1 MPNDATELNFI
12 RANLAVAGQRVTDAV
27 FLRINFVEG
36 LSELCEAD
44 LLLTLPVGQVAQL
57 RPEAKAS
64 FTLERGEGSD
74 NPRHFAGIIQNVEKL
89 DQGDGMDMERPLL
102 RVRIVPQVWITT
114 LGKQTQLFRD
124 KTLQEIITTIL
135 SSRLL
140 DADGVQSVSDH
151 LPPLVVQYQES
162 DFALMS
168 RLLEEVGASHVVDH
182 TAAGDQWRVFVA
194 DPAAKRPRK
203 LSWTSLAQGQSTSE
217 GVHRAGRIDA
227 LGVGTFAVSDLD
239 RRTEA
244 VEWANKFDLP
254 NGSTARMDVRGPRG
268 FNQSARRLAEIISQE
283 HGPERKRFWLETDD
297 LHVLAGERIE
307 AELSRA
313 DAEHGITTE
322 LMVVRVEHE
331 FDPQRED
338 VVYRNRVEAVT
349 CDGIYRPARITPRP
363 NIVAPQTGKVT
374 AFGQESPMLEVLVT
388 MDWGAE
394 PPVELPVRMTQ
405 PLAGSDHGVVLV
417 PNLDSEVLVH
427 FIDGVPERPVLL
439 GALYNLSAS
448 AVPLAGGSGREP
460 TFLSR
465 LTMLGKRGPT
475 NVLDVDDSANG
486 SEVIKMKAIND
497 VTVEILGNEK
507 RDVGG
512 TLTDTITG
520 DATVEL
526 GAKRTTHVTD
536 DDTYSGDTNVS
547 VTVQN
552 SGRVLFNNSLQMTAD
567 TKLSLISGNT
577 RADFSPSAAKI
588 TVGGTVIEL
597 TAAGIKMTVG
607 GTTVELLS
615 GLVKIE
621 GTMVNIKGTMVNIND
636 GALTVM

>member
-12 RANLAVAGQRVTDAV
+12 TANLTVAGQRVTDAV
-27 FLRINFVEG
+27 LLRIHFVEG

-44 LLLTLPVGQVAQL
+44 LLLTLPVGQIAQL
-57 RPEAKAS
+57 CPEAKAS
-64 FTLERGEGSD
+64 FTLERGEESD
-74 NPRHFAGIIQNVEKL
+74 NPRHFAGIIQSVEKL
-89 DQGDGMDMERPLL
+89 DQGDGMEMERPLL
-102 RVRIVPQVWITT
+102 RVRIVPHVWITT
-114 LGKQTQLFRD
+114 LGKRTQLFRD
-124 KTLQEIITTIL
+124 STASAIITKIL
-135 SSRLL
+135 NEHSLETDVVESTSEQLPLL
-140 DADGVQSVSDH
+140 
-151 LPPLVVQYQES
+151 VQYQES

-168 RLLEEVGASHVVDH
+168 RLLEDVGVSHVVDH
-182 TAAGDQWRVFVA
+182 TAAGDKWRVFVA
-194 DPAAKRPRK
+194 DPDAKSPRK
-203 LSWTSLAQGQSTSE
+203 LSWTSLVQGQSTSE

-239 RRTEA
+239 RRTET
-244 VEWANKFDLP
+244 VEWAHRFDLP
-254 NGSTARMDVRGPRG
+254 KGSTARMNVRGPRG
-268 FNQSARRLAEIISQE
+268 FNQSPKKLAEIFSQE

-297 LHVLAGERIE
+297 LHLLAGERIE

-331 FDPQRED
+331 FDPQREG

-349 CDGIYRPARITPRP
+349 CDAPYRPARITPRP

-374 AFGQESPMLEVLVT
+374 AFGESSPMLEILVT

-439 GALYNLSAS
+439 GALYHLSAS
-448 AVPLAGGSGREP
+448 AVPFAGGGGREP

-475 NVLDVDDSANG
+475 NVLEVDDSAQD
-486 SEVIKMKAIND
+486 SEVVKMKAIND
-497 VTVEILGNEK
+497 VVVEILHNEK

-512 TLTDTITG
+512 TLTDTIIG
-520 DATVEL
+520 DVTVEL

-536 DDTYSGDTNVS
+536 DDTYSGDNNVS

-607 GTTVELLS
+607 GTTVELLPS
-615 GLVKIE
+615 LVKIE